1 MGSARTLLRL
11 EVYAS
16 AALSARRHMPVTGCL
31 SVLLPDQSNVY
42 PGYQPAVAV
51 SLSPATDSSLPPDMN
66 DQSALLW
73 TEGSRVFFWG
83 GGGGQLQFKVAV
95 SDDSGVSNRR
105 RHRQRFLI

>member
-1 MGSARTLLRL
+1 
-11 EVYAS
+11 
-16 AALSARRHMPVTGCL
+16 
-31 SVLLPDQSNVY
+31 
-42 PGYQPAVAV
+42 
-51 SLSPATDSSLPPDMN
+51 MN

-105 RHRQRFLI
+105 HRHRQRFLLWAGLLR